1 MKFKNLLLKV
11 YHWYEAHK
19 QYFSTEGERGLIY
32 LKDTN
37 YTENLDKIEQL
48 ISRLESEDRLIKH
61 IDAWPVK
68 FKEFL
73 SYDNPQFDWSNLD
86 EDMFHEKL
94 SHFLFSPMGAKYR
107 IMFKFEGDLVCG
119 EPAPRVLVSCLDF
132 SHVMYES
139 ASQWVPA
146 YDRLNMILEEA
157 NVTLIDS
164 TEPAAIPIAVR

>member
-1 MKFKNLLLKV
+1 M
-11 YHWYEAHK
+11 
-19 QYFSTEGERGLIY
+19 
-32 LKDTN
+32 KDTN

-73 SYDNPQFDWSNLD
+73 SYDNPQFDWSSLD

-164 TEPAAIPIAVR
+164 NEPAAIPIAVRCN